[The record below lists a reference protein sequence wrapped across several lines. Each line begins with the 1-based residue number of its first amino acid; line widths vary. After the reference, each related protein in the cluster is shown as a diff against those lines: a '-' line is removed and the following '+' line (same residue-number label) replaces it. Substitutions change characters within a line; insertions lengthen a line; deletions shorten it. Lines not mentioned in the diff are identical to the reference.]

1 MKVIEVIKKFDTNE
15 KCLAYLEKAR
25 WTKGITCP
33 YCNSARIS
41 KKTEK
46 DRQSRHQCQTCHKA
60 FTVTVGTI
68 FHSAKKLPEW
78 FQILALMLNARKS
91 LSSYQIARDLN
102 ITQCS
107 AWKIQ
112 NKIRK
117 AMQTGESEL
126 LKGIIDMDATCTGDK
141 PGFNELGKPGR
152 GSDKLPVVG
161 MVERGG
167 NVKTQVVNDE
177 NKTLN
182 FKTLEGIVKSH
193 IDTVKSVLITD
204 DFKPCRPMKDLVL
217 AHPVINHSQGYV
229 REKVI
234 HTNTIE
240 GFWSLL
246 KRVWYGSHHHY
257 SRDKAHLYVGET
269 ACKANN
275 RKNENVFVDTIKR
288 IIGVR

>member
-1 MKVIEVIKKFDTNE
+1 MKTIIEVIKKFNTTE
-15 KCLAYLEKAR
+15 KCIRYLEQAR
-25 WTKGITCP
+25 WKDGIYCP
-33 YCNSARIS
+33 FCNSDKTS
-41 KKTEK
+41 HKTEK
-46 DRQSRHQCQTCHKA
+46 SMRNRQQCGKCKKS
-60 FTVTVGTI
+60 FSVTSGTI
-68 FHSAKKLPEW
+68 FDNARKLPEW

-91 LSSYQIARDLN
+91 LSSYQISRDLGLRQG
-102 ITQCS
+102 T

-126 LKGIIDMDATCTGDK
+126 LKGIIEMDETYIGGK
-141 PGFNELGKPGR
+141 PGFNELSKPGR

-161 MVERGG
+161 MIERGG
-167 NVKTQVVNDE
+167 NVKTQVIPEKD
-177 NKTLN
+177 KTLN
-182 FKTLEGIVKSH
+182 FKTLESIVKKN

-204 DFKPCRPMKDLVL
+204 DFKSYRPMKNLVL

-246 KRVWYGSHHHY
+246 KRAWYGSHHHY
-257 SRDKAHLYVGET
+257 SKDNAHLYVGET
-269 ACKANN
+269 AYKANN
-275 RKNENVFVDTIKR
+275 RKNKDVFVDTIR
-288 IIGVR
+288 RMLG